1 MRDEVR
7 RGAGCRPRRPKTA
20 WARAY
25 STGGPAPFGNP
36 SPVTVCVLG
45 GGDVK
50 FSNITI
56 AFGAPASDHFGT
68 QAIHG
73 VILRCSGVW
82 GRDSK
87 DCTLEE

>member
-1 MRDEVR
+1 
-7 RGAGCRPRRPKTA
+7 
-20 WARAY
+20 
-25 STGGPAPFGNP
+25 
-36 SPVTVCVLG
+36 
-45 GGDVK
+45 VK